1 LILDGHGFQVIIQ
14 AFEQTIEVGLNMVT
28 LLTHI
33 SHAPQPLDVTCF
45 KPFKIAFRNF
55 LKKISMAKNN
65 YF

>member
-14 AFEQTIEVGLNMVT
+14 ALEQTIEAGLNMVT

-45 KPFKIAFRNF
+45 KPFKIAFR
-55 LKKISMAKNN
+55 KINIKFNMAKNN